1 MPGLHIETL
10 PTKSLMPYARN
21 ARVHSPQQI
30 KQIAISIDKFGFL
43 VPVLIDSSNQIIAGH
58 GRIMAANKLKM
69 RDIPCIRIEHL
80 TDAQKR
86 AYVIADN
93 KLTENASW
101 DQEILA
107 LELKE
112 LSNLDLDFSLDITG
126 FHVNEIDLLIEGVD
140 QGTSDDDEEDEV
152 IDIPTGPPISKP
164 EDIWQLG
171 AHRIY
176 CGNSLEAHSF
186 QKLLGNKKATMV
198 ITDPPYNVPIDG
210 HVCGKGS
217 AKHNE
222 FVMASGEMSKT
233 EFTQFL
239 KSSFEL
245 LRSYSINGSIHYI
258 FMDWRHMQEILAAG
272 AQYHE
277 LKNLC
282 VWVKDNGGMGTFYR
296 SRHEL
301 IFVFKNG
308 TAPHIN
314 NFELGQHGRYRSNVW
329 EYAGVNNLQARY
341 EDEKSL
347 LDLHPTV
354 KPITL
359 LEDAMRD
366 CSKRNDIVLDPF
378 LGSGS
383 TLLACE
389 KSGRKCYGIEIEPEF
404 VDVCI
409 HRWEK
414 LTGQKAEKI
423 SECKEVCHA
432 E

>member
-1 MPGLHIETL
+1 MPGLNIETL
-10 PTKSLMPYARN
+10 PTKSLVPYARN
-21 ARVHSPQQI
+21 ARVHSPQQV
-30 KQIAISIDKFGFL
+30 KQIATSIDKFGFL

-69 RDIPCIRIEHL
+69 RDVPCIRIEHL
-80 TDAQKR
+80 TEAQKR
-86 AYVIADN
+86 AYIIADN

-101 DQEILA
+101 NQEILA

-112 LSNLDLDFSLDITG
+112 LSELDLDFSLDITG
-126 FHVNEIDLLIEGVD
+126 FHVNEIDLLIEGID
-140 QGTSDDDEEDEV
+140 KDASDDEEEDEI
-152 IDIPTGPPISKP
+152 IDIPVGPPISKAG
-164 EDIWQLG
+164 DIWQLG
-171 AHRIY
+171 KHRIY
-176 CGNSLEAHSF
+176 CGNSLEEQGF
-186 QKLLGNKKATMV
+186 QELLANKKATMV

-222 FVMASGEMSKT
+222 FVMASGEMSQA
-233 EFTQFL
+233 EFTRFL
-239 KSSFEL
+239 QSSFEF
-245 LRSYSINGSIHYI
+245 LRKYSTEGSIHYI
-258 FMDWRHMQEILAAG
+258 FMDWRHMQEILTAG
-272 AQYHE
+272 TKYHE

-301 IFVFKNG
+301 VFVFKNG
-308 TAPHIN
+308 SAPHIN

-329 EYAGVNNLQARY
+329 EYAGINSVKARN
-341 EDEKSL
+341 EHGENL

-354 KPITL
+354 KPINL
-359 LEDAMRD
+359 LEDAIRD

-389 KSGRKCYGIEIEPEF
+389 KSGRKCYSIEIEPKF

-409 HRWEK
+409 RRWEK
-414 LTGQKAEKI
+414 QTGKKAEKI
-423 SECKEVCHA
+423 SEHKEVCHA
-432 E
+432 